1 MFNENWNNEVT
12 KSYLN
17 LYNEDGT
24 VANAPVFNKVEE
36 TFVEPVQLVENPE
49 TEEVIEEET
58 TEEGDFLFSLIE
70 DVQNSIGEELTEQEM
85 QVIFETVA
93 LVVEGM
99 VKKMSEAKKLQETSG
114 NRGDTQYPPEGQK
127 FSGKWT
133 PEEKA
138 EGEERSKR
146 IRWAGMNGISVYHP
160 DFETKY
166 AASKA
171 K

>member
-36 TFVEPVQLVENPE
+36 TVVEPVQLVENPE

-93 LVVEGM
+93 IVVEGM
-99 VKKMSEAKKLQETSG
+99 VKKMSSEKKNVVKEPKKEEPKGKEVPYSG
-114 NRGDTQYPPEGQK
+114 YADTRDKNFRYQ
-127 FSGKWT
+127 S
-133 PEEKA
+133 
-138 EGEERSKR
+138 
-146 IRWAGMNGISVYHP
+146 
-160 DFETKY
+160 
-166 AASKA
+166 
-171 K
+171 

>member
-24 VANAPVFNKVEE
+24 VANAPVFNKTEE
-36 TFVEPVQLVENPE
+36 TVVEPVQLVENPETEE

-93 LVVEGM
+93 IVVEGM
-99 VKKMSEAKKLQETSG
+99 VKKMSSEKKKKSKEDCDGCKPGETPAQ
-114 NRGDTQYPPEGQK
+114 RD
-127 FSGKWT
+127 
-133 PEEKA
+133 A
-138 EGEERSKR
+138 
-146 IRWAGMNGISVYHP
+146 RWAKSHSDHSQSGGFAMANRDDYQS
-160 DFETKY
+160 
-166 AASKA
+166 
-171 K
+171 

>member
-36 TFVEPVQLVENPE
+36 TVVEPVQLVENPE

-93 LVVEGM
+93 IVVEGM
-99 VKKMSEAKKLQETSG
+99 VKKMSSEKKNVVKEPKKEEPKGKEVPSSG
-114 NRGDTQYPPEGQK
+114 YADTRDKNFRYQ
-127 FSGKWT
+127 S
-133 PEEKA
+133 
-138 EGEERSKR
+138 
-146 IRWAGMNGISVYHP
+146 
-160 DFETKY
+160 
-166 AASKA
+166 
-171 K
+171 

>member
-36 TFVEPVQLVENPE
+36 TVAEPVQLVENPE

-99 VKKMSEAKKLQETSG
+99 VKKMSEAKKMQE
-114 NRGDTQYPPEGQK
+114 NKGDTQYPPEGQK

-133 PEEKA
+133 PKEKA

-146 IRWAGMNGISVYHP
+146 IRWAGMNKISTEHP
-160 DFETKY
+160 DFEARY

>member
-36 TFVEPVQLVENPE
+36 TVVEPVQLVENPE

-93 LVVEGM
+93 IVVEGL
-99 VKKMSEAKKLQETSG
+99 VKKMSSEKKKKSKEDCDGCKPGETPAQ
-114 NRGDTQYPPEGQK
+114 RD
-127 FSGKWT
+127 
-133 PEEKA
+133 A
-138 EGEERSKR
+138 
-146 IRWAGMNGISVYHP
+146 RWAKSHSDHSQSGGFAMANRDDYQS
-160 DFETKY
+160 
-166 AASKA
+166 
-171 K
+171 

>member
-36 TFVEPVQLVENPE
+36 TVVEPVQLVENPE

-70 DVQNSIGEELTEQEM
+70 DVQNSIGEELTEEEM

-93 LVVEGM
+93 IVVEGM
-99 VKKMSEAKKLQETSG
+99 VKKMSVEKKKSA
-114 NRGDTQYPPEGQK
+114 NC
-127 FSGKWT
+127 
-133 PEEKA
+133 
-138 EGEERSKR
+138 
-146 IRWAGMNGISVYHP
+146 
-160 DFETKY
+160 
-166 AASKA
+166 
-171 K
+171 

>member
-36 TFVEPVQLVENPE
+36 TVVEPVQLVENPE

-93 LVVEGM
+93 IVVEGM
-99 VKKMSEAKKLQETSG
+99 VKKMSQKKKKDNKDCDGCKPGETPAQ
-114 NRGDTQYPPEGQK
+114 RD
-127 FSGKWT
+127 
-133 PEEKA
+133 A
-138 EGEERSKR
+138 
-146 IRWAGMNGISVYHP
+146 RWAKSHSDHSQSGGFAMKNRDDYQS
-160 DFETKY
+160 
-166 AASKA
+166 
-171 K
+171 

>member
-36 TFVEPVQLVENPE
+36 TVVEPVQLVENPE

-93 LVVEGM
+93 IVVEGM
-99 VKKMSEAKKLQETSG
+99 VQKMC
-114 NRGDTQYPPEGQK
+114 EGK
-127 FSGKWT
+127 RRKGLPDASGKMRVTVT
-133 PEEKA
+133 PAMKKSAEEKKV
-138 EGEERSKR
+138 EPKEKPYSG
-146 IRWAGMNGISVYHP
+146 
-160 DFETKY
+160 Y
-166 AASKA
+166 ADTRDPNFRYES
-171 K
+171 

>member
-36 TFVEPVQLVENPE
+36 TVVEPVQLVENPE

-93 LVVEGM
+93 IVVEGM
-99 VKKMSEAKKLQETSG
+99 VKKMSVEKEKKKAAKDEVLAKKYRKSYEDALKVTNSRTDD
-114 NRGDTQYPPEGQK
+114 N
-127 FSGKWT
+127 GK
-133 PEEKA
+133 PLNPYDNND
-138 EGEERSKR
+138 S
-146 IRWAGMNGISVYHP
+146 
-160 DFETKY
+160 
-166 AASKA
+166 
-171 K
+171 

>member
-36 TFVEPVQLVENPE
+36 TVVEPVQLVENPE

-58 TEEGDFLFSLIE
+58 TEEADFLFSLIE

-93 LVVEGM
+93 IVVEGM
-99 VKKMSEAKKLQETSG
+99 VKKMSSEKKKKSKKDCDGCLPGETPAQ
-114 NRGDTQYPPEGQK
+114 RD
-127 FSGKWT
+127 
-133 PEEKA
+133 A
-138 EGEERSKR
+138 
-146 IRWAGMNGISVYHP
+146 RWAKSHSDHSQSGGFAMPNRDDYQS
-160 DFETKY
+160 
-166 AASKA
+166 
-171 K
+171 